1 MSQSQRLSIHPCEML
16 RPTRVIPILILCTV
30 FLPWASSWGAEK
42 KSIFL
47 EKTGKGDSRRS
58 DQPLRISSQALEADN
73 KNMVILFTGNVVAKQ
88 GELTIHADKAQVVYE
103 KKEGGNEIREIV
115 ASGNVKIYEG
125 DRLATGGKAVLNNR
139 EQKIILTEQPKV
151 WQGKD
156 MVSGERITVFL
167 NEDKSIV
174 EGGPDRRVEVILY
187 PKSESVPGE
196 GKR

>member
-1 MSQSQRLSIHPCEML
+1 ML
-16 RPTRVIPILILCTV
+16 RPTRVIPIMIFLTV
-30 FLPWASSWGAEK
+30 FLPLASSWGAEK

-47 EKTGKGDSRRS
+47 GKTEKGDSRRS
-58 DQPLRISSQALEADN
+58 DQPLRISSQVLEADN
-73 KNMVILFTGNVVAKQ
+73 KNMVIIFTGSVVAKQ
-88 GELTIHADKAQVVYE
+88 GELTLHADEARVYYE

-125 DRLATGGKAVLNNR
+125 DRLATGNKAVLNNR
-139 EQKIILTEQPKV
+139 EQKIVLTEQPKV

-156 MVSGERITVFL
+156 MVSGEKITVFL
-167 NEDKSIV
+167 NEEKSIV

-187 PKSESVPGE
+187 PKNETLPGE

>member
-1 MSQSQRLSIHPCEML
+1 ML

-47 EKTGKGDSRRS
+47 EKTGKGDGRRS

-73 KNMVILFTGNVVAKQ
+73 KNMVIVFTGNVVAKQ
-88 GELTIHADKAQVVYE
+88 GELTIHADKAQVFYE

-115 ASGNVKIYEG
+115 ALGNVKIYEG
-125 DRLATGGKAVLNNR
+125 DRLATGNKAVLDNR
-139 EQKIILTEQPKV
+139 EQKIVLTEQPKV